1 MATTNLEEEEEDP
14 SSDPS
19 SSSSAPS
26 SSATP
31 NLERSLSSGAFS
43 RLKSSASKL
52 KAQTTKSLRQ
62 AASRG
67 AEFAKKMQESEPGKA
82 AAKRLVEAVMGD
94 WVEGVSADWTQSDD
108 DGDLE
113 LASGDAKLKASWR
126 KGEFALY
133 GVRLKPKTLE
143 GLGFGSVKVVFGEIG
158 EAKLV
163 VPWTRLGSAPVTL
176 TLRDVVLD
184 AASVVK
190 EFNVVQEAP
199 GNVELLEVLDALRNQ
214 LRAKLLGSAK
224 RRGSVFRR
232 GARKVA
238 LRALSKVDLELRNV
252 TLSYQGMALSLDRF
266 KTTTDG
272 SHSESFFTAASVKA
286 IRLGLLLGDERNER
300 VVPTTPPSEEEE
312 EEETKDAADD
322 ASAAPTKTTTP
333 TKQQWTPLFSLE
345 AASFGLEDTN
355 LARVSDVTK
364 LRAPDPSRLLRELA
378 SRGEE
383 ARSAALRRQGS
394 RGGSGCRS
402 R

>member
-1 MATTNLEEEEEDP
+1 
-14 SSDPS
+14 
-19 SSSSAPS
+19 
-26 SSATP
+26 
-31 NLERSLSSGAFS
+31 
-43 RLKSSASKL
+43 
-52 KAQTTKSLRQ
+52 
-62 AASRG
+62 
-67 AEFAKKMQESEPGKA
+67 
-82 AAKRLVEAVMGD
+82 MGD

-224 RRGSVFRR
+224 RRGSVFRPLQR
-232 GARKVA
+232 CE
-238 LRALSKVDLELRNV
+238 LVD
-252 TLSYQGMALSLDRF
+252 
-266 KTTTDG
+266 
-272 SHSESFFTAASVKA
+272 
-286 IRLGLLLGDERNER
+286 
-300 VVPTTPPSEEEE
+300 
-312 EEETKDAADD
+312 
-322 ASAAPTKTTTP
+322 
-333 TKQQWTPLFSLE
+333 
-345 AASFGLEDTN
+345 
-355 LARVSDVTK
+355 
-364 LRAPDPSRLLRELA
+364 
-378 SRGEE
+378 
-383 ARSAALRRQGS
+383 
-394 RGGSGCRS
+394 
-402 R
+402 